1 MSLQLFQKEDWI
13 KRLYRKSESVRT
25 ERVAKASLKMFDYFC
40 KHEGTTEEKMIQQYQ
55 ELTKEDNVESVC
67 LLLDRFIEFLNEDHD
82 DILIKS
88 IANPKDKP
96 LTLKKKNPNTIK
108 IYFGFVKSYLRVC
121 HRIKIPNED
130 VKDFM
135 RFPKAIKEPRRAIS
149 LETIKNIFAY
159 SGRKR
164 KAFYY
169 LLISSGMRVSEGL
182 ALKKQDFHLNEN
194 PVRITL
200 PAKITKT
207 NEGRDS
213 YISSEGFEKLKPFLE
228 EKEDNEIIFSNG
240 NIDRAVTIEE
250 QAIGYIRKKLNL
262 TEKYPDSPRYLVNI
276 HCFRAYFHT
285 KASQK
290 HGSDYA
296 NALDGHGAYL
306 KQYYRETPEER
317 ARKYKEL
324 EPSLFIE
331 SFKLETE
338 KTKDNIIK
346 NLQEEMKRL
355 QDKMTCLESMNTA

>member
-1 MSLQLFQKEDWI
+1 
-13 KRLYRKSESVRT
+13 
-25 ERVAKASLKMFDYFC
+25 
-40 KHEGTTEEKMIQQYQ
+40 
-55 ELTKEDNVESVC
+55 
-67 LLLDRFIEFLNEDHD
+67 
-82 DILIKS
+82 
-88 IANPKDKP
+88 
-96 LTLKKKNPNTIK
+96 
-108 IYFGFVKSYLRVC
+108 
-121 HRIKIPNED
+121 
-130 VKDFM
+130 M
-135 RFPKAIKEPRRAIS
+135 RFPKPIKEPRRAIS
-149 LETIKNIFAY
+149 LETIKKLFDY
-159 SGRKR
+159 SGRSR
-164 KAFYY
+164 RAFYY
-169 LLISSGMRVSEGL
+169 LLISSGMRLSEGL
-182 ALKKQDFHLNEN
+182 ALKKQDFHLEEN

-207 NEGRDS
+207 KEGRETFV
-213 YISSEGFEKLKPFLE
+213 SSEAFEKLKPFLE
-228 EKEDNEIIFSNG
+228 GKNDNETIFSDG
-240 NIDRAVTIEE
+240 NIDRAVTLEE
-250 QAIGYIRKKLNL
+250 QAFGYLREKLGY

-290 HGSDYA
+290 HGVEYA

-355 QDKMTCLESMNTA
+355 EHKMTCLELMPENYFLNTA